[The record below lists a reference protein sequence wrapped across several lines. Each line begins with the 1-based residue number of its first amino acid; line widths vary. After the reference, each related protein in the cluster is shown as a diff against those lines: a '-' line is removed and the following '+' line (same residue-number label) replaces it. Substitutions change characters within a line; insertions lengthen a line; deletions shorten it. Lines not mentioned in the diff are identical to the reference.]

1 MKRTVVV
8 MMVLI
13 VSVLAGCAGTS
24 RPPQEPQRTS
34 ALLPANKDRVWELVV
49 SAVAPNFPVQAIE
62 KESGLLSTEFVS
74 VPVGFNN
81 ANMAE
86 FVYPP
91 RVFLGTW
98 RGLRMSMRV
107 LVNEVSSEMTSVAI
121 TAHYEAFENNVSK
134 SWMVAESNGALEN
147 KILTKIESQL

>member
-1 MKRTVVV
+1 MRGQ
-8 MMVLI
+8 
-13 VSVLAGCAGTS
+13 AA
-24 RPPQEPQRTS
+24 PPQEPQRTS

-147 KILTKIESQL
+147 KILTNIESQL